1 MCTEPDCDTGEMM
14 SLLRY
19 VLTEV
24 DDIRRVEAVDVG
36 LQLGEATY
44 VGFGPST
51 NMNGTTTT
59 TLVDH
64 GSFVLK

>member
-1 MCTEPDCDTGEMM
+1 MT
-14 SLLRY
+14 SLRRY

-51 NMNGTTTT
+51 NMNGITTT

-64 GSFVLK
+64 GSSVLK